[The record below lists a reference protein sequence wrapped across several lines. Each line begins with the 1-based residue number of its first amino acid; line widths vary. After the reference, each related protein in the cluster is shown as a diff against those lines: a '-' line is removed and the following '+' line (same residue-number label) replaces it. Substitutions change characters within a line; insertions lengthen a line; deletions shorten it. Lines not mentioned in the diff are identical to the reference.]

1 MNVAILNP
9 VFWPEVRRGSERFAH
24 ELAVALGG
32 RGHAVRIV
40 AGHGGRTERGVQDGV
55 EVVRVPRLPERRL
68 DRRLYEQHL
77 THIPF
82 TLRELRRR
90 PPDVAHALHATDA
103 VAALRWGGPT
113 VFSYMGIPH
122 RAAIAN
128 RRLRKELLAG
138 ALRADA
144 VVVLSEHAAAE
155 TRRWLGV
162 DPHVIAPP
170 VDLAAFAP
178 GDGRAPAPT
187 VVCPADRG
195 EPRKRV
201 DLLVAAVRR
210 MDGVRLIL
218 DRRGAGGHG
227 ISAPFVELR
236 DLDDR
241 GALAAAY
248 REAHVA
254 ALPSWGEA
262 FGLVLVE
269 SMACGTPSV
278 GPTAELY
285 DRPGVGAAFDGD
297 DPAELAAVLER
308 AMNGADADAC
318 RERAQ
323 DFSAERCAAAYERLY
338 DAASPLS

>member
-1 MNVAILNP
+1 VNVAILNP

-24 ELAVALGG
+24 ELARALD
-32 RGHAVRIV
+32 HDVRII
-40 AGHGGRTERGVQDGV
+40 AGHRGATRRTTMDGV
-55 EVVRVPRLPERRL
+55 AVTLVPRLPERRL

-82 TLRELRRR
+82 TTRELRRH

-113 VFSYMGIPH
+113 VFSYMGVPH
-122 RAAIAN
+122 RAGVAN
-128 RRLRKELLAG
+128 RRLRKELLAR

-144 VVVLSEHAAAE
+144 VVVLSEHAAE
-155 TRRWLGV
+155 GMRRWLGA

-178 GDGRAPAPT
+178 GGERAATAT
-187 VVCPADRG
+187 VVCPAARN

-201 DLLVAAVRR
+201 DLLIEAVRR

-218 DRRGAGGHG
+218 DRRGANGPE
-227 ISAPFVELR
+227 PFVELR

-241 GALAAAY
+241 TALAAAY

-285 DRPGVGAAFDGD
+285 DRPGIGEAFAGD
-297 DPAELAAVLER
+297 DPAELAAALGR
-308 AMNGADADAC
+308 AIDGADPQAC
-318 RERAQ
+318 RARAQ

-338 DAASPLS
+338 GAVRR

>member
-1 MNVAILNP
+1 M
-9 VFWPEVRRGSERFAH
+9 
-24 ELAVALGG
+24 
-32 RGHAVRIV
+32 
-40 AGHGGRTERGVQDGV
+40 DGV
-55 EVVRVPRLPERRL
+55 PVTLVPRLPDSRL

-82 TLRELRRR
+82 TTRELRRR

-113 VFSYMGIPH
+113 VFSYMGVPH
-122 RAAIAN
+122 RTAIAN
-128 RRLRKELLAG
+128 RRLRKELLAR

-144 VVVLSEHAAAE
+144 IAVLSEHAAE
-155 TRRWLGV
+155 GMRRWLGV
-162 DPHVIAPP
+162 DPHVVAPP
-170 VDLAAFAP
+170 LDLATFVP
-178 GDGRAPAPT
+178 GNGRAATPT

-201 DLLVAAVRR
+201 DLLVEAVRR

-218 DRRGAGGHG
+218 DRRGPAVDQ
-227 ISAPFVELR
+227 PFVELR
-236 DLDDR
+236 ALDQR
-241 GALAAAY
+241 AELAAAY
-248 REAHVA
+248 REAHVT

-285 DRPGVGAAFDGD
+285 DRPGVGTAFAGD
-297 DPAELAAVLER
+297 DPAELAATLQH
-308 AMNGADADAC
+308 AMAQADPQAC
-318 RERAQ
+318 RARAQ

-338 DAASPLS
+338 EESRR

>member
-1 MNVAILNP
+1 VNIAICNP

-24 ELAVALGG
+24 ELATALAA
-32 RGHAVRIV
+32 RDHEVRIV
-40 AGHGGRTERGVQDGV
+40 AGHRGRSATHVEDGV
-55 EVVRVPRLPERRL
+55 AVKLVPRLPERRL

-82 TLRELRRR
+82 TTRELRRR

-113 VFSYMGIPH
+113 VFSYMGVPH

-128 RRLRKELLAG
+128 RRLRKELLQR
-138 ALRADA
+138 ALNADA
-144 VVVLSEHAAAE
+144 VVVLSEHAAE
-155 TRRWLGV
+155 GMRRWLGV

-170 VDLAAFAP
+170 VDLATFAP
-178 GDGRAPAPT
+178 GDGRAATPT
-187 VVCPADRG
+187 VVCPADRS

-201 DLLVAAVRR
+201 GLLVEAVRR
-210 MDGVRLIL
+210 MDGVRLVL
-218 DRRGAGGHG
+218 DRRGPP
-227 ISAPFVELR
+227 IDEPFVELR
-236 DLDDR
+236 DLDER
-241 GALAAAY
+241 AALAAAY

-285 DRPGVGAAFDGD
+285 DRPGVGAAFAGD
-297 DPAELAAVLER
+297 DPDELAKTLER
-308 AMNGADADAC
+308 AIASADPEAC
-318 RERAQ
+318 RARAQ
-323 DFSAERCAAAYERLY
+323 DFSAQRCAEAYERLY
-338 DAASPLS
+338 EQARR

>member
-1 MNVAILNP
+1 VNLAILNP

-24 ELAVALGG
+24 ELAAGLAEQ
-32 RGHAVRIV
+32 GHEARIV
-40 AGHGGRTERGVQDGV
+40 AGHRGRPAHRVADGV
-55 EVVRVPRLPERRL
+55 PVTLVPRLPEARL
-68 DRRLYEQHL
+68 DRRLYEHHL

-82 TLRELRRR
+82 AVRELRRD

-103 VAALRWGGPT
+103 VAALRWGGPA
-113 VFSYMGIPH
+113 VFSYMGVPH

-128 RRLRKELLAG
+128 RRLRKELLTR
-138 ALRADA
+138 ALKADA
-144 VVVLSEHAAAE
+144 IAVLSEHAAIGM
-155 TRRWLGV
+155 RRWLGV

-170 VDLAAFAP
+170 VDLEAFAP
-178 GDGRAPAPT
+178 GDGRGATPT
-187 VVCPADRG
+187 VVCPADRS

-201 DLLVAAVRR
+201 DLLVDAVRR

-218 DRRGAGGHG
+218 DRRGPAVDG
-227 ISAPFVELR
+227 SFAELR

-241 GALAAAY
+241 AALAAAY

-297 DPAELAAVLER
+297 DPAELAGVLER
-308 AMNGADADAC
+308 AMTQADPDAC
-318 RERAQ
+318 RARAQ
-323 DFSAERCAAAYERLY
+323 DFSATRCAAAYERLY
-338 DAASPLS
+338 DTARR

>member
-1 MNVAILNP
+1 VKVAILNP
-9 VFWPEVRRGSERFAH
+9 VYWPEVRRGSERFAH
-24 ELAVALGG
+24 ELATALD
-32 RGHAVRIV
+32 HDVRII
-40 AGHGGRTERGVQDGV
+40 AGHRGRTERTTIDGV
-55 EVVRVPRLPERRL
+55 AVTLLPRLPEGRL

-82 TLRELRRR
+82 TVRELRRQ

-113 VFSYMGIPH
+113 VFSYMGVPH
-122 RAAIAN
+122 RAGIAN
-128 RRLRKELLAG
+128 RRLRKELLLR

-144 VVVLSEHAAAE
+144 VVVLSEHAAAGM
-155 TRRWLGV
+155 RRWLGV
-162 DPHVIAPP
+162 DPHVVAPP
-170 VDLAAFAP
+170 VDLATFTP
-178 GDGRAPAPT
+178 GGGRAAEPT
-187 VVCPADRG
+187 VFCPADRT

-201 DLLVAAVRR
+201 DLLVEAVRR
-210 MDGVRLIL
+210 MDGTRLVL
-218 DRRGAGGHG
+218 DRRGPALDER
-227 ISAPFVELR
+227 FVELR

-241 GALAAAY
+241 AALAAAY

-285 DRPGVGAAFDGD
+285 DRPGIGEAFTGD
-297 DPAELAAVLER
+297 DPAELAAALER
-308 AMNGADADAC
+308 AIATADPAAC
-318 RERAQ
+318 RARAQ
-323 DFSAERCAAAYERLY
+323 DFSAERCATAYDALY
-338 DAASPLS
+338 DAIRR

>member
-1 MNVAILNP
+1 VNVAILNP

-24 ELAVALGG
+24 ELATGLNE
-32 RGHAVRIV
+32 RGHAARIV
-40 AGHGGRTERGVQDGV
+40 AGHAGRTAARVEDGV
-55 EVVRVPRLPERRL
+55 EVTLVARLPEARL

-82 TLRELRRR
+82 TARELRHR

-103 VAALRWGGPT
+103 VAALRWAGPT
-113 VFSYMGIPH
+113 VFSYMGVPH

-128 RRLRKELLAG
+128 RRLRKELLVR
-138 ALRADA
+138 ALKADA
-144 VVVLSEHAAAE
+144 IAVLSDHAAEAM
-155 TRRWLGV
+155 RRWLGV
-162 DPHVIAPP
+162 DPHVVAPP
-170 VDLAAFAP
+170 VDLDAFAP
-178 GDGRAPAPT
+178 GDGRAATPT
-187 VVCPADRG
+187 VVCPADRS

-201 DLLVAAVRR
+201 DLLIDAVRR
-210 MDGVRLIL
+210 MDGVRLVL
-218 DRRGAGGHG
+218 DRRGPPVDE
-227 ISAPFVELR
+227 PFVELR

-241 GALAAAY
+241 AALAGAY

-285 DRPGVGAAFDGD
+285 DRPGVGLAFDGD
-297 DPAELAAVLER
+297 DPAELAAALGR
-308 AMNGADADAC
+308 AMAEADPGAC
-318 RERAQ
+318 RARAQ
-323 DFSAERCAAAYERLY
+323 DFSTGRCAAAYERLY
-338 DAASPLS
+338 EQVRR

>member
-1 MNVAILNP
+1 MNLAILNP

-24 ELAVALGG
+24 ELATALAA
-32 RGHAVRIV
+32 RGHDVRIV
-40 AGHGGRTERGVQDGV
+40 AGHRGRARRSRDGDV
-55 EVVRVPRLPERRL
+55 EIALVPRLPERRL

-82 TLRELRRR
+82 TLAELRRR

-103 VAALRWGGPT
+103 AAALRCGGPA
-113 VFSYMGIPH
+113 VFSYMGVPH
-122 RAAIAN
+122 RAGIAN
-128 RRLRKELLAG
+128 RRLRKELLAR

-144 VVVLSEHAAAE
+144 VVVLSEHAAAGM
-155 TRRWLGV
+155 RRWLGV

-170 VDLAAFAP
+170 VDLSAFTP
-178 GDGRAPAPT
+178 GEGRASTPT
-187 VVCPADRG
+187 IVCPADRA

-201 DLLVAAVRR
+201 GLLVEAVRR

-218 DRRGAGGHG
+218 DRRGPA
-227 ISAPFVELR
+227 IAEPFVELR

-241 GALAAAY
+241 AALAAAY

-285 DRPGVGAAFDGD
+285 DRPGAGAAFDGD
-297 DPAELAAVLER
+297 DPDELAATLER
-308 AMNGADADAC
+308 AIADADPEAC
-318 RERAQ
+318 RARAQ
-323 DFSAERCAAAYERLY
+323 DFSAERCAAAHERLY
-338 DAASPLS
+338 DAIRR

>member
-1 MNVAILNP
+1 VNVAILNP

-24 ELAVALGG
+24 ELASGLVH
-32 RGHAVRIV
+32 RGHGARIV
-40 AGHGGRTERGVQDGV
+40 AGHAGRTACSVEDGV
-55 EVVRVPRLPERRL
+55 EVTLVPRLPEARL

-82 TLRELRRR
+82 TVRELRRR

-113 VFSYMGIPH
+113 VFSYMGVPH
-122 RAAIAN
+122 RAAVAN
-128 RRLRKELLAG
+128 RRLRKEVLG
-138 ALRADA
+138 RALNADA
-144 VVVLSEHAAAE
+144 VVVLSEHAAEAM
-155 TRRWLGV
+155 RRWLGV
-162 DPHVIAPP
+162 DPDVIAPP

-178 GDGRAPAPT
+178 GDGRAATPT
-187 VVCPADRG
+187 IVCPADRTQ
-195 EPRKRV
+195 PRKRV
-201 DLLVAAVRR
+201 GLLVDAARR
-210 MDGVRLIL
+210 MDGVRLVL
-218 DRRGAGGHG
+218 DRRGPALDE
-227 ISAPFVELR
+227 SFVELR

-241 GALAAAY
+241 AALAAAY

-285 DRPGVGAAFDGD
+285 DRPGVGAAFDDD
-297 DPAELAAVLER
+297 DPAELAAALER
-308 AMNGADADAC
+308 AMSEADPDAC
-318 RERAQ
+318 RARAQ
-323 DFSAERCAAAYERLY
+323 DFSAQRCAAAYERLY
-338 DAASPLS
+338 DQARR

>member
-1 MNVAILNP
+1 VNVALLNP
-9 VFWPEVRRGSERFAH
+9 VHWPEVRRGSERFAH
-24 ELAVALGG
+24 ELATALAA

-40 AGHGGRTERGVQDGV
+40 AGHRGRTTRTAADGV
-55 EVVRVPRLPERRL
+55 ETVLVPRLPERRL

-82 TLRELRRR
+82 ALNELRRR

-113 VFSYMGIPH
+113 VFSYMGVPH
-122 RAAIAN
+122 RAGIAN
-128 RRLRKELLAG
+128 RRLRKELLAR

-144 VVVLSEHAAAE
+144 VAVLSEHAAE
-155 TRRWLGV
+155 GMRRWLGV

-170 VDLAAFAP
+170 VDLATFAP
-178 GDGRAPAPT
+178 GGERAATPT
-187 VVCPADRG
+187 VFCPADRS

-201 DLLVAAVRR
+201 DLLVEAVRG
-210 MDGVRLIL
+210 MDGVRLVL
-218 DRRGAGGHG
+218 DRRGPARDE
-227 ISAPFVELR
+227 PFVELR

-241 GALAAAY
+241 AALAASY

-285 DRPGVGAAFDGD
+285 DRPGIGEAFAGD
-297 DPAELAAVLER
+297 DPAQLAAALGR
-308 AMNGADADAC
+308 AIAQADPQAC
-318 RERAQ
+318 RARAQ

-338 DAASPLS
+338 DAIRR

>member
-24 ELAVALGG
+24 ELATGLGE
-32 RGHAVRIV
+32 RGHAARIV
-40 AGHGGRTERGVQDGV
+40 AGHRGRPTASEQDGV
-55 EVVRVPRLPERRL
+55 QVTLVTRLPEARL

-103 VAALRWGGPT
+103 VAALRWGGPA
-113 VFSYMGIPH
+113 VFTYMGVAH

-128 RRLRKELLAG
+128 RRLRKELLAR
-138 ALRADA
+138 ALKADA
-144 VVVLSEHAAAE
+144 VAVLSEHAAGAM
-155 TRRWLGV
+155 RRWLGV

-170 VDLAAFAP
+170 VDLDAFAP
-178 GDGRAPAPT
+178 GEGRAATPT
-187 VVCPADRG
+187 VVCPADRA

-201 DLLVAAVRR
+201 GLLIDAVRR
-210 MDGVRLIL
+210 MDGVRLVL
-218 DRRGAGGHG
+218 DRRGAPVDE
-227 ISAPFVELR
+227 PFVELR

-241 GALAAAY
+241 AALAAAY

-285 DRPGVGAAFDGD
+285 DRPGVGRAFDGD
-297 DPAELAAVLER
+297 DPAELAAALGR
-308 AMNGADADAC
+308 AMAEADPGAC
-318 RERAQ
+318 RARAQ
-323 DFSAERCAAAYERLY
+323 DFSRARCAAAHERLY
-338 DAASPLS
+338 EQVRR

>member
-1 MNVAILNP
+1 VNVAILNP

-24 ELAVALGG
+24 ELGTALAR
-32 RGHAVRIV
+32 RGHDVRIV
-40 AGHGGRTERGVQDGV
+40 AGHRGRTSRARDGGL
-55 EVVRVPRLPERRL
+55 EIVRVARLPEGRL

-77 THIPF
+77 THVPF
-82 TLRELRRR
+82 TLAELRRR

-103 VAALRWGGPT
+103 TAALRWGGPT
-113 VFSYMGIPH
+113 VFSHMGVPH

-128 RRLRKELLAG
+128 RRLRKELLVR

-144 VVVLSEHAAAE
+144 VVVLSEHAAAAA
-155 TRRWLGV
+155 RRWLGV

-178 GDGRAPAPT
+178 GDGRAGTPT
-187 VVCPADRG
+187 VVCPADRA

-201 DLLVAAVRR
+201 DLLVEAVRR

-218 DRRGAGGHG
+218 DRRGAVL
-227 ISAPFVELR
+227 AEPFVELR

-241 GALAAAY
+241 AELAAAY

-297 DPAELAAVLER
+297 DPAELAAALGR
-308 AMNGADADAC
+308 AMSDADPEAC
-318 RERAQ
+318 RARAQ
-323 DFSAERCAAAYERLY
+323 DFSADRCAAAHERLY
-338 DAASPLS
+338 DAIRR

>member
-1 MNVAILNP
+1 VNVAILNP

-24 ELAVALGG
+24 ELASTLD
-32 RGHAVRIV
+32 HDVRII
-40 AGHGGRTERGVQDGV
+40 AGHRGRARRTTMDGV
-55 EVVRVPRLPERRL
+55 EVSLVPRLPEGRL

-82 TLRELRRR
+82 TTRELRLR

-113 VFSYMGIPH
+113 AFSYMGVPH
-122 RAAIAN
+122 RAGIAN
-128 RRLRKELLAG
+128 RRLRKELLAR

-144 VVVLSEHAAAE
+144 VVVLSEHAADAM
-155 TRRWLGV
+155 RRWLGV
-162 DPHVIAPP
+162 DPAVIAPP
-170 VDLAAFAP
+170 VDLRAFAP
-178 GDGRAPAPT
+178 GDGRAATPT

-201 DLLVAAVRR
+201 ELLVAAVRR
-210 MDGVRLIL
+210 MDGVRLVL
-218 DRRGAGGHG
+218 DRRGPA
-227 ISAPFVELR
+227 IDERFVELR

-241 GALAAAY
+241 AALAAAY

-269 SMACGTPSV
+269 SLACGTPSV

-285 DRPGVGAAFDGD
+285 DRPGVGEAFSGE
-297 DPAELAAVLER
+297 DPAELAAALARSIEQ
-308 AMNGADADAC
+308 ADPAAC
-318 RERAQ
+318 RARAQ
-323 DFSAERCAAAYERLY
+323 DFSAQRCAAAYERLY
-338 DAASPLS
+338 DAIRR

>member
-1 MNVAILNP
+1 VKLAILNP
-9 VFWPEVRRGSERFAH
+9 VYWPEVRRGSERFAH
-24 ELAVALGG
+24 ELATALAG
-32 RGHAVRIV
+32 RGHEVRIV
-40 AGHGGRTERGVQDGV
+40 AGHRGRTARARADGV
-55 EVVRVPRLPERRL
+55 ETVLVPRLPEGRL

-77 THIPF
+77 THMPF
-82 TLRELRRR
+82 ALAELRHR

-113 VFSYMGIPH
+113 VFSYMGVPH
-122 RAAIAN
+122 RAGIAN
-128 RRLRKELLAG
+128 RRLRKELLLR

-144 VVVLSEHAAAE
+144 VVVLSEHAAE
-155 TRRWLGV
+155 EMRRWLGV

-170 VDLAAFAP
+170 VDLVTFAP
-178 GDGRAPAPT
+178 GDGRAATPT
-187 VVCPADRG
+187 VVCPADRS

-201 DLLVAAVRR
+201 DLLVDAVRR

-218 DRRGAGGHG
+218 DRRGAGGFE
-227 ISAPFVELR
+227 SERFVELR

-248 REAHVA
+248 REAHVG

-269 SMACGTPSV
+269 AMACGTPSV

-285 DRPGVGAAFDGD
+285 DRPGLGEAFAGD
-297 DPAELAAVLER
+297 DPAELAAALER
-308 AMNGADADAC
+308 AMASADPRAC
-318 RERAQ
+318 RARAE
-323 DFSAERCAAAYERLY
+323 DFSAGRCADAHERLY
-338 DAASPLS
+338 DAIRR

>member
-1 MNVAILNP
+1 VKVAILNP
-9 VFWPEVRRGSERFAH
+9 VYWPEVRRGSERFAH
-24 ELAVALGG
+24 ELATALD
-32 RGHAVRIV
+32 HDVRII
-40 AGHGGRTERGVQDGV
+40 AGHRGRTEHTTMDGV
-55 EVVRVPRLPERRL
+55 PVTLVPRLPEGRL

-82 TLRELRRR
+82 TVRELRRH

-113 VFSYMGIPH
+113 VFSYMGVAH
-122 RAAIAN
+122 RAGIAN
-128 RRLRKELLAG
+128 RRLRKELLLR

-144 VVVLSEHAAAE
+144 VVVLSEHAAE
-155 TRRWLGV
+155 GMRRWLGV
-162 DPHVIAPP
+162 DPHVVAPP
-170 VDLAAFAP
+170 VDLATFTP
-178 GDGRAPAPT
+178 GEGRAAAPT
-187 VVCPADRG
+187 VVCPADRT

-201 DLLVAAVRR
+201 DLLVEAVRR
-210 MDGVRLIL
+210 MDGVRLVL
-218 DRRGAGGHG
+218 DRRGPALDER
-227 ISAPFVELR
+227 FVELR

-241 GALAAAY
+241 AALAAAY

-285 DRPGVGAAFDGD
+285 DRSGVGEAFAGD
-297 DPAELAAVLER
+297 DPAELAAALE
-308 AMNGADADAC
+308 GAIATADPEAC
-318 RERAQ
+318 RARAQ
-323 DFSAERCAAAYERLY
+323 DFSAERCATAYERLY
-338 DAASPLS
+338 EAIRR

>member
-1 MNVAILNP
+1 VNVAILNP

-24 ELAVALGG
+24 ELATALG
-32 RGHAVRIV
+32 HDVRII
-40 AGHGGRTERGVQDGV
+40 AGHPGLTQRTTMDGV
-55 EVVRVPRLPERRL
+55 AVTLVPRLPEGRL

-82 TLRELRRR
+82 TLRELRRH

-113 VFSYMGIPH
+113 VFSYMGVPH
-122 RAAIAN
+122 RAGIAN
-128 RRLRKELLAG
+128 RRLRKELLLR

-144 VVVLSEHAAAE
+144 VVVLSQHAADGM
-155 TRRWLGV
+155 RRWLGV

-178 GDGRAPAPT
+178 GARRATAPT
-187 VVCPADRG
+187 VVCPADRA

-201 DLLVAAVRR
+201 DLLVEAVRQ

-218 DRRGAGGHG
+218 DGRGPALQ
-227 ISAPFVELR
+227 APFVELR

-241 GALAAAY
+241 AALTAAY

-269 SMACGTPSV
+269 SLACGTPSV

-285 DRPGVGAAFDGD
+285 DRPGIGEAFSGD
-297 DPAELAAVLER
+297 DPAELAAALER
-308 AMNGADADAC
+308 AMASADPQAC
-318 RERAQ
+318 RARAE

-338 DAASPLS
+338 DAIRR

>member
-1 MNVAILNP
+1 MNVAICNP

-24 ELAVALGG
+24 ELARALD
-32 RGHAVRIV
+32 HDVRII
-40 AGHGGRTERGVQDGV
+40 AGHRGRTQDTVMDGV
-55 EVVRVPRLPERRL
+55 PVTLVPRLPESRL

-82 TLRELRRR
+82 TTRELRRR

-113 VFSYMGIPH
+113 VFSYMGVPH

-128 RRLRKELLAG
+128 RRLRKELLAR

-144 VVVLSEHAAAE
+144 ITVLSEYAAE
-155 TRRWLGV
+155 GMRRWLGV
-162 DPHVIAPP
+162 DPHVVAPP
-170 VDLAAFAP
+170 LDLATFLP
-178 GDGRAPAPT
+178 GNGRAATPT

-201 DLLVAAVRR
+201 DLLVEAVRR

-218 DRRGAGGHG
+218 DRRGPAVDQ
-227 ISAPFVELR
+227 PFVELR
-236 DLDDR
+236 ALDQR
-241 GALAAAY
+241 AELAAAY
-248 REAHVA
+248 REAHVT

-278 GPTAELY
+278 GPTTELY
-285 DRPGVGAAFDGD
+285 DRPGVGTAFAGD
-297 DPAELAAVLER
+297 DPAELAATLER
-308 AMNGADADAC
+308 AMAQADPQAC
-318 RERAQ
+318 RARAQ
-323 DFSAERCAAAYERLY
+323 DFSAERCATAYEALY
-338 DAASPLS
+338 DAIRR